1 MCFTHCNWSIR
12 VEKES
17 SHGYIKFYF
26 QCSSVVVCPDRS
38 LYWCLIKKNGMVVQR
53 TWGKRGKGG
62 RWEKT
67 YQLHKLEA
75 YFKFGLE
82 TEVKGA
88 RKSMV
93 QEMEDYT
100 CKPGYGCPI
109 THIPSLKTLQSQKRY
124 RILNNETSKIV
135 LIA

>member
-1 MCFTHCNWSIR
+1 M
-12 VEKES
+12 
-17 SHGYIKFYF
+17 G
-26 QCSSVVVCPDRS
+26 
-38 LYWCLIKKNGMVVQR
+38 G
-53 TWGKRGKGG
+53 GK
-62 RWEKT
+62 KT

-75 YFKFGLE
+75 CFKFGLE

-124 RILNNETSKIV
+124 RILNNETSKTV